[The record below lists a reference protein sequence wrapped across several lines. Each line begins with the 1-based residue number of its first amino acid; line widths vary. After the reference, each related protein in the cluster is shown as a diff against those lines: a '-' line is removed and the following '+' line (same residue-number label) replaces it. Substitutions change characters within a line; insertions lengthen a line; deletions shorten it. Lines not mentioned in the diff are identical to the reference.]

1 MTIRKTT
8 GKKAAPELDDA
19 QPRVVSA
26 YQIMRHRILNN
37 EWTAGQQSTE
47 QEIAE
52 LLGMSRTPVREA
64 MMRLQ
69 QEGLVQVIPRHGMR
83 VLPVSAADMQEI
95 YQILT
100 SLEAT
105 AAELAALRR
114 PGPKELE
121 PLEQA
126 TAAMTKALKQDDL
139 VAWAKADER
148 FHAQLLE
155 LSGNRM
161 LTAVVL
167 NFWDR
172 AHRVRMITL
181 RMRPKPV
188 DSTKDHADL
197 VKAIR
202 KGDHVEARR
211 IHQQHRERAGRELLQ
226 LLSKHGLKQL

>member
-1 MTIRKTT
+1 MTIRKAA

-19 QPRVVSA
+19 QPRVASA

-37 EWTAGQQSTE
+37 EWTAGQQATE

-52 LLGMSRTPVREA
+52 RLGMSRTPVREA

-114 PGPKELE
+114 PGAMELE

-126 TAAMTKALKQDDL
+126 TSAMAKALKQDDL

-161 LTAVVL
+161 LKVVVL

-226 LLSKHGLKQL
+226 LLNKHGLKQL